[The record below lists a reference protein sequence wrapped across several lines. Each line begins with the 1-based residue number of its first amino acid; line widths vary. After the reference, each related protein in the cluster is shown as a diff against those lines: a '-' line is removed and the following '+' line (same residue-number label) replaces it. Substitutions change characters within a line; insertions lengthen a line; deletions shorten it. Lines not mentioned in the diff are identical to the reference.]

1 MEVDGEYVYRI
12 KTQIKKYKEQ
22 KLHIETLFEDIQDN
36 EEKVGTDITENKTD
50 AERIGKVWGKF
61 FENAALSSEVSPAKK
76 KQSTQAMPA
85 KRLLLHGACM
95 DGDVE
100 LLSVLYS
107 QGTGDGEEIDVD
119 ECDLN
124 GNTALHVATQ
134 HGHIACVQFL
144 LETCPDHESN

>member
-1 MEVDGEYVYRI
+1 
-12 KTQIKKYKEQ
+12 
-22 KLHIETLFEDIQDN
+22 
-36 EEKVGTDITENKTD
+36 
-50 AERIGKVWGKF
+50 
-61 FENAALSSEVSPAKK
+61 
-76 KQSTQAMPA
+76 
-85 KRLLLHGACM
+85 M

-144 LETCPDHESN
+144 LETAASPQVKDQDGNTPLHLAAQQGNFTISKLL